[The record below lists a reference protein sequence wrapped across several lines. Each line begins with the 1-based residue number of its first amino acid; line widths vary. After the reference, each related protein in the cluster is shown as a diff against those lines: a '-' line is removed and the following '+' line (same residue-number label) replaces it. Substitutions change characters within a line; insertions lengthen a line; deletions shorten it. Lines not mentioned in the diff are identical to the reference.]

1 VSTQPTLAEVAAH
14 VAAHGGLWRVVP
26 PARDL
31 VQSRPVFVRL
41 AVVQGREGPL
51 VSWDGGA
58 SPEDQLARPENAAL
72 RGAEWIPVDA
82 RGERIE
88 T

>member
-1 VSTQPTLAEVAAH
+1 MSPPALAEVASH
-14 VAAHGGLWRVVP
+14 VAAHGGLWRVAP
-26 PARDL
+26 PARGL
-31 VQSRPVFVRL
+31 VQPRPILVRL
-41 AVVQGREGPL
+41 AVVQGREGPF

-58 SPEDQLARPENAAL
+58 SPEDQLDRPENAAL

-82 RGERIE
+82 RGERTE